1 MIALHRTQTTEEW
14 SRSRAIDETAL
25 AKMLQLVQMDPSLEP
40 MRRSGIVRG
49 YAIRVAELALI
60 VDGDEVRA
68 REHFLLAAEFSWRM
82 IRTKEPPAPM
92 RITELRPE
100 YSPDTGKDY
109 LVPIERLATLGGT
122 RMSVVDFS
130 DALSTLWAFGSDEA
144 LHEAARV
151 PEVEYRSSGIEMSEA
166 NFKSFEVEKL
176 MALGEEVAALSLIDQ
191 IFAELNDV
199 LRARFDAVRALL
211 AGDSFAFDKLLIAVI
226 KFHKKDA
233 SKRPGRLEGLIC
245 PGGMMLSRLAIRH
258 GIRVPDQNYLPL
270 RFAPWYSK

>member
-1 MIALHRTQTTEEW
+1 MIPLHRF
-14 SRSRAIDETAL
+14 R
-25 AKMLQLVQMDPSLEP
+25 SLEECKEIQP
-40 MRRSGIVRG
+40 IEEKGLATMLDIARQKGVVDAQLAGVVRWR
-49 YAIRVAELALI
+49 AVSLAELALI
-60 VDGDEVRA
+60 LDGNEARA
-68 REHFLLAAEFSWRM
+68 QELFLMAAEFASRM
-82 IRTKEPPAPM
+82 IRTKELPAPM

-109 LVPIERLATLGGT
+109 LVPIERVATLGGA

-176 MALGEEVAALSLIDQ
+176 TALGEEAAALSLIDQ
-191 IFAELNDV
+191 IFAELNEA
-199 LRARFDAVRALL
+199 LRARFGAVRALL
-211 AGDSFAFDKLLIAVI
+211 AGDSLAFNKLLMAVI

-245 PGGMMLSRLAIRH
+245 PGGMMLSRLALRH